1 MLVMFSEAIFY
12 IIFGYLVYLTITLGT
27 QKTMARSQ
35 ALSFLLMPSF
45 TVLLLADQDKHLNLS
60 ARPKKENIL
69 RILCNILSV
78 FVVLLFLYKLKIFV
92 NKVETRKMLRK
103 SRHHLGPGLAR
114 TFFSFLE
121 MLPKCQN
128 GTPGL
133 HKILS
138 NYAQDERIHIYNK
151 VLILFPRNTS
161 QDVGSHAWMVKKEKD
176 YNSDTHLATHGHVE
190 FTFQGTIHHSY
201 FCNGKNRDI
210 ELAVIKIRN
219 NQTNKVFYVPVAE
232 NRALITLQKMLG
244 LTVLGWE
251 FNEDD
256 FQLQSEIYKK
266 SLTSLV
272 EEDSECNQCFEI
284 VDMQRSNGEFPLKIY
299 NLVATEVNEITQQA

>member
-1 MLVMFSEAIFY
+1 M
-12 IIFGYLVYLTITLGT
+12 GT
-27 QKTMARSQ
+27 
-35 ALSFLLMPSF
+35 
-45 TVLLLADQDKHLNLS
+45 TVLMMFYS
-60 ARPKKENIL
+60 
-69 RILCNILSV
+69 
-78 FVVLLFLYKLKIFV
+78 FKIF
-92 NKVETRKMLRK
+92 NNLTENRRILRK

-138 NYAQDERIHIYNK
+138 NYAQEERIHIYHK

-161 QDVGSHAWMVKKEKD
+161 LDVGSHAWMVRKEKD
-176 YNSDTHLATHGHVE
+176 YNTDTHLATHQHVE

-210 ELAVIKIRN
+210 ELAMIKIRN
-219 NQTNKVFYVPVAE
+219 TQTKEVFYAPVAE

-244 LTVLGWE
+244 LTVLGWK
-251 FNEDD
+251 FAEDD
-256 FQLQSEIYKK
+256 FQLQS
-266 SLTSLV
+266 
-272 EEDSECNQCFEI
+272 
-284 VDMQRSNGEFPLKIY
+284 
-299 NLVATEVNEITQQA
+299 